1 MQLKE
6 LIQNINPRRIIGDLN
21 IEIKKIAYDSRQ
33 VEEDSLFICIEGF
46 KTDGHNFIKK
56 AIQNGA
62 VAIMVEKELEEYP
75 EGISIVEVA
84 DSRETMAYLAATFFN
99 NPLEKLELI
108 GVTGTNGKTTTTYL
122 IKAMLDNVGKAAGLI
137 GTIKN
142 IVGEKTL
149 PTTRTT
155 PESLDLYALFAE
167 MVEANLS
174 YAVMEVS
181 SHALDL
187 KRVTGMDYKV
197 AVFTNI
203 TQDHL
208 DYHHSIDEYLLAKSK
223 LFQQVKDTGFSVV
236 NLDDPKSDQI
246 IALAKGEVLS
256 YAINKEAD
264 FQARNIKLDSRGV
277 SFDVRGRYNFSI
289 RMKLAGLF
297 NVYNTLA
304 AIACGYALGISPEE
318 IKDGLEKVTGVA
330 GRFELVDEGQDFTV
344 IVDYAHTPDG
354 MENVLKTA
362 HELAEGKIIIV
373 FGCGGDRDKGKR
385 PEMGRIAAEYGDL
398 VVLTSD
404 NPRSE
409 EPLAIIKDIEKGMED
424 SDTPYE
430 IFPDRREAIF
440 YAIQKAAPGD
450 MVLVFGKGHET
461 YQIFRDKTIPF
472 DDRQVAREA
481 LEDRFKGGMK

>member
-223 LFQQVKDTGFSVV
+223 LFQQVKDTGF
-236 NLDDPKSDQI
+236 P
-246 IALAKGEVLS
+246 
-256 YAINKEAD
+256 
-264 FQARNIKLDSRGV
+264 
-277 SFDVRGRYNFSI
+277 
-289 RMKLAGLF
+289 
-297 NVYNTLA
+297 
-304 AIACGYALGISPEE
+304 
-318 IKDGLEKVTGVA
+318 
-330 GRFELVDEGQDFTV
+330 
-344 IVDYAHTPDG
+344 
-354 MENVLKTA
+354 
-362 HELAEGKIIIV
+362 
-373 FGCGGDRDKGKR
+373 
-385 PEMGRIAAEYGDL
+385 
-398 VVLTSD
+398 
-404 NPRSE
+404 
-409 EPLAIIKDIEKGMED
+409 
-424 SDTPYE
+424 
-430 IFPDRREAIF
+430 
-440 YAIQKAAPGD
+440 
-450 MVLVFGKGHET
+450 
-461 YQIFRDKTIPF
+461 
-472 DDRQVAREA
+472 
-481 LEDRFKGGMK
+481 

>member
-1 MQLKE
+1 MQLKD
-6 LIQNINPRRIIGDLN
+6 LIQNVSPLKTIGDLSV
-21 IEIKKIAYDSRQ
+21 EVKKIAYDSRQ
-33 VEEDSLFICIEGF
+33 VEEGSLFICIEGF
-46 KTDGHNFIKK
+46 KTDGHKYIKN

-62 VAIMVEKELEEYP
+62 VAIIVEKELEEYP

-84 DSRETMAYLAATFFN
+84 DSRESMAYLAATFFN

-122 IKAMLDNVGKAAGLI
+122 IKGMLDKAGKATGLI
-137 GTIKN
+137 GSIKN

-149 PTTRTT
+149 PATRTT

-174 YAVMEVS
+174 HVVMEVS

-187 KRVTGMDYKV
+187 KRVQGMDYR
-197 AVFTNI
+197 AAIFTNI
-203 TQDHL
+203 SQDHL
-208 DYHHSIDEYLLAKSK
+208 DYHHSIDEYLLAKSR
-223 LFQQVKDTGFSVV
+223 LFQQVEAGGFSIV
-236 NLDDPKSDQI
+236 NIDDPKSEQI
-246 IALAKGEVLS
+246 IDAARGEILS
-256 YAINKEAD
+256 YGINKNAD
-264 FQARNIKLDSRGV
+264 FQARNIKLDSTGV
-277 SFDVRGRYNFSI
+277 SFDVQGRYNFSI
-289 RMKLAGLF
+289 QMKLAGLF

-304 AIACGYALGISPEE
+304 AIACGYAMGLSGDE
-318 IKDGLEKVTGVA
+318 IKDGLENVNGVA

-344 IVDYAHTPDG
+344 VVDYAHTPDG

-362 HELAEGKIIIV
+362 HELTEGKTIIV

-385 PEMGRIAAEYGDL
+385 PEMGRIAAQYGDL
-398 VVLTSD
+398 VILTSD

-409 EPLAIIKDIEKGMED
+409 DPLAIIKDIEKGMEN
-424 SDTPYE
+424 SETPYE

-440 YAIQKAAPGD
+440 YAIEKAAPGD
-450 MVLVFGKGHET
+450 MVLLFGKGHET
-461 YQIFRDKTIPF
+461 YQIFRDKIIPF

-481 LEDRFKGGMK
+481 LEDRIKGGLK